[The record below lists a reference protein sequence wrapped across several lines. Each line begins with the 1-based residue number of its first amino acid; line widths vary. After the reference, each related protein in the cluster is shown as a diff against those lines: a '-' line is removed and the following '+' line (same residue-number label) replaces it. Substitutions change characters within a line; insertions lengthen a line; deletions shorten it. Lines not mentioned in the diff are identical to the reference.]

1 MKRRFLLLLTLLL
14 SLSATAQET
23 YRFAGRDTC
32 ALYLDIYRPAP
43 GSQTTLDGIEK
54 PAILYVFGGGFITGQ
69 RNDPYILP
77 WVKLL
82 QEDGYS
88 VVTIDYRLGMKGYPV
103 KKGLSGAYKASD
115 RFLLAQTVGVEDV
128 FDAISYLR
136 ERRDSLG
143 IDPDNLVISGS
154 SAGAIISLAA
164 MHAVSNGQAQGQPR
178 DFRFKGVISFAG
190 AIISTSGAPTFRNPP
205 CPVLLFHGTAD
216 QAVAYDHFGAFGRGI
231 WGSSYLASYFKKRG
245 WNYNIWR
252 FDGFTHGVAAYM
264 KELWT
269 IEKDFLE
276 NDVVRGIGRNVDAL
290 VSDPSLPRWKPI
302 ALDDIY

>member
-82 QEDGYS
+82 QEDGYA

-154 SAGAIISLAA
+154 SAR
-164 MHAVSNGQAQGQPR
+164 VSRG
-178 DFRFKGVISFAG
+178 
-190 AIISTSGAPTFRNPP
+190 TS
-205 CPVLLFHGTAD
+205 
-216 QAVAYDHFGAFGRGI
+216 
-231 WGSSYLASYFKKRG
+231 
-245 WNYNIWR
+245 
-252 FDGFTHGVAAYM
+252 
-264 KELWT
+264 
-269 IEKDFLE
+269 
-276 NDVVRGIGRNVDAL
+276 
-290 VSDPSLPRWKPI
+290 VSRV
-302 ALDDIY
+302 